1 MRATDF
7 INIYCEQD
15 VSVDEG
21 VNDPYIFKAVF
32 LAGGPGS
39 GKSFINRELMTQ
51 FGGMKTINS
60 DNAFEALMKKA
71 NLSLKMPS
79 DEEAPRDEVR
89 GRAKEI
95 FNKQSELARD
105 GRLGMIIDGTGAKFD
120 QISQLNVRL
129 LALGYETAMVFV
141 NTDVETAL
149 ARNAKRDRTVPPEI
163 AKQSWLNV
171 QKNIGKF
178 QQVFN
183 QNMFIIDNSDDSDV
197 KQRIQEVEKTMRKF
211 LSSPPRRKQALD
223 WIQSQRPQDEAR

>member
-7 INIYCEQD
+7 INIYCEHE
-15 VSVDEG
+15 VPVDEG

-39 GKSFINRELMTQ
+39 GKSFINKTLFKQ

-71 NLSLKMPS
+71 NLSLKMPD
-79 DEEAPRDEVR
+79 DETEPRDAVR

-95 FNKQSELARD
+95 TNKQDELARD

-120 QISQLNVRL
+120 QISTINLRL
-129 LALGYETAMVFV
+129 LELGYETAMVFV
-141 NTDVETAL
+141 NTDLETAL

-163 AKQSWLNV
+163 AKDSWQSV

-178 QQVFN
+178 QQVFGN
-183 QNMFIIDNSDDSDV
+183 DMFIIDNSDDSDV
-197 KQRIQEVEKTMRKF
+197 MQRIQEVEKTMRKF
-211 LSSPPRRKQALD
+211 LSSPPSKKQALD
-223 WIQSQRPQDEAR
+223 WIQTQRP

>member
-15 VSVDEG
+15 NSVEEG

-39 GKSFINRELMTQ
+39 GKSFINNKLMKQ
-51 FGGMKTINS
+51 FGGMRTINS

-71 NLSLKMPS
+71 NLSLKMPD
-79 DEEAPRDEVR
+79 DETEPRDAIR
-89 GRAKEI
+89 SRAKEI
-95 FNKQSELARD
+95 TNKQDELARD

-141 NTDVETAL
+141 NTDVESAL

-171 QKNIGKF
+171 QKNIGRF

-183 QNMFIIDNSDDSDV
+183 RNMFIIDNSDDSDV